1 MEIAIIA
8 SERKKELMT
17 EFCMAYQ
24 GILCRHNLYAT
35 ESTGK
40 YISEATGL
48 SIECLL
54 PGVQGGVEQL
64 SSRIA
69 YNEID
74 LLLYFRNPLN
84 APQYDEA
91 EHNLLRLCDIYN
103 VPVATNIA
111 TAEALILALDQ
122 GSLDWRELVN
132 PRSLNKNKNSN
143 HSNH

>member
-8 SERKKELMT
+8 SDRKKELMT

-24 GILCRHNLYAT
+24 GILCKHNLYAT

-40 YISEATGL
+40 YISDATGL
-48 SIECLL
+48 TIECML
-54 PGVQGGVEQL
+54 PGGSGGIEQL
-64 SSRIA
+64 SSRIS

-74 LLLYFRNPLN
+74 LLLYFRNPLG
-84 APQYDEA
+84 APQYNEA

-103 VPVATNIA
+103 VPVATTLA

-132 PRSLNKNKNSN
+132 PRSQAKGAHGKLY
-143 HSNH
+143 

>member
-8 SERKKELMT
+8 SDRKKELMT

-24 GILCRHNLYAT
+24 GILCKHNLYAT

-40 YISEATGL
+40 YISDATGL
-48 SIECLL
+48 TIECML
-54 PGVQGGVEQL
+54 PGGSGGIEQL
-64 SSRIA
+64 SSRIS

-74 LLLYFRNPLN
+74 LLLYFRNPLG
-84 APQYDEA
+84 APQYNEA

-103 VPVATNIA
+103 VPVATDIA

-132 PRSLNKNKNSN
+132 PRSEANKNRGG
-143 HSNH
+143 HF

>member
-8 SERKKELMT
+8 SDRKKELMT

-24 GILCRHNLYAT
+24 GILCKHNLYAT

-40 YISEATGL
+40 YISDATGL
-48 SIECLL
+48 TIECML
-54 PGVQGGVEQL
+54 PGGSGGIEQL
-64 SSRIA
+64 SSRIS

-74 LLLYFRNPLN
+74 LLLYFRNPLG
-84 APQYDEA
+84 APQYNEA

-111 TAEALILALDQ
+111 TAEILIQAIDR
-122 GSLDWRELVN
+122 GDLDWKEGYD
-132 PRSLNKNKNSN
+132 RSKQLF
-143 HSNH
+143 

>member
-8 SERKKELMT
+8 SDRKKELMM
-17 EFCMAYQ
+17 EFCLAYKA
-24 GILCRHNLYAT
+24 ILAKHNLYAT

-40 YISEATGL
+40 YISDATGL
-48 SIECLL
+48 HIECLM
-54 PGVQGGVEQL
+54 PGSSGGVEQL
-64 SSRIA
+64 SSRIS

-74 LLLYFRNPLN
+74 LVLYFRNPMN
-84 APQYDEA
+84 APYYNEA
-91 EHNLLRLCDIYN
+91 QHNLLRLCDIYN

-132 PRSLNKNKNSN
+132 PKFRK
-143 HSNH
+143 

>member
-8 SERKKELMT
+8 SDRKKELLT

-24 GILCRHNLYAT
+24 GILCKHNLYAT

-40 YISEATGL
+40 YISDATGL
-48 SIECLL
+48 TIECML
-54 PGVQGGVEQL
+54 PGGSGGIEQL
-64 SSRIA
+64 SSRIS

-74 LLLYFRNPLN
+74 LLLYFRNPLG
-84 APQYDEA
+84 APQYNEA

-132 PRSLNKNKNSN
+132 PRSEANKNRGG
-143 HSNH
+143 HF

>member
-8 SERKKELMT
+8 SDRKKELMT

-24 GILCRHNLYAT
+24 GILRKHNLYAT

-40 YISEATGL
+40 YISDSTGL
-48 SIECLL
+48 AIECML
-54 PGVQGGVEQL
+54 PGGAGGLEQL
-64 SSRIA
+64 SSRIS

-74 LLLYFRNPLN
+74 LLLYFRNPLG
-84 APQYDEA
+84 APQYNEA
-91 EHNLLRLCDIYN
+91 EHNMLRLCDIYN

-132 PRSLNKNKNSN
+132 PRSHANRHNNLF
-143 HSNH
+143 

>member
-1 MEIAIIA
+1 MNIALMA
-8 SERKKELMT
+8 HDRKKELMT

-24 GILCRHNLYAT
+24 GILCKHNLYAT

-40 YISEATGL
+40 YISDATGL
-48 SIECLL
+48 TIECML
-54 PGVQGGVEQL
+54 PGGSGGIEQL
-64 SSRIA
+64 SSRIS

-74 LLLYFRNPLN
+74 LLLYFRNPLG
-84 APQYDEA
+84 APQYNEA

-132 PRSLNKNKNSN
+132 PRSQAKGAHGKLY
-143 HSNH
+143 

>member
-1 MEIAIIA
+1 MA
-8 SERKKELMT
+8 SDRKIEVMT
-17 EFCMAYQ
+17 EVCMAYQ
-24 GILCRHNLYAT
+24 GILCKHNLYAT

-40 YISEATGL
+40 YISDATGL
-48 SIECLL
+48 TIECML
-54 PGVQGGVEQL
+54 PGGSGGIEQL
-64 SSRIA
+64 SSRIS

-74 LLLYFRNPLN
+74 LLLYFRNPLG
-84 APQYDEA
+84 APQYNEA

-132 PRSLNKNKNSN
+132 PRSQAKGAHGKLY
-143 HSNH
+143 

>member
-8 SERKKELMT
+8 SDRKKELMT

-24 GILCRHNLYAT
+24 GILCKHNLYAT

-40 YISEATGL
+40 YISDATGL
-48 SIECLL
+48 TIECML
-54 PGVQGGVEQL
+54 PGGSGGIEQL
-64 SSRIA
+64 SSRIS

-74 LLLYFRNPLN
+74 LLRYFRNPLG
-84 APQYDEA
+84 APQYNEA

-132 PRSLNKNKNSN
+132 PRSEANKNRGG
-143 HSNH
+143 HF

>member
-8 SERKKELMT
+8 SDRKKELMT

-24 GILCRHNLYAT
+24 GILCKHNLYAT

-40 YISEATGL
+40 YISDATGL
-48 SIECLL
+48 TIECML
-54 PGVQGGVEQL
+54 PGGSGGIEQL
-64 SSRIA
+64 SSRIS

-74 LLLYFRNPLN
+74 LLLYFRNPLG
-84 APQYDEA
+84 APQYNEA

-132 PRSLNKNKNSN
+132 PRSEANKNCGG
-143 HSNH
+143 HF

>member
-8 SERKKELMT
+8 SDKKKELMT

-24 GILCRHNLYAT
+24 GILSKHHLCAT
-35 ESTGK
+35 ESTGR

-48 SIECLL
+48 TIECML
-54 PGVQGGVEQL
+54 PGNQGGIEQL
-64 SSRIA
+64 SSRIS

-84 APQYDEA
+84 APQYNEA

-111 TAEALILALDQ
+111 TSEALILALDQ

-132 PRSLNKNKNSN
+132 PRSQTNMKNKNFRF
-143 HSNH
+143 

>member
-8 SERKKELMT
+8 SDRKKELMT

-24 GILCRHNLYAT
+24 GILCKHNLYAT

-40 YISEATGL
+40 YISDATGL
-48 SIECLL
+48 TIECML
-54 PGVQGGVEQL
+54 PGGSGGIEQL
-64 SSRIA
+64 SSRIS

-74 LLLYFRNPLN
+74 LLLYFRNPLG
-84 APQYDEA
+84 APQYNEA
-91 EHNLLRLCDIYN
+91 EHNLLRLCDIHN

-132 PRSLNKNKNSN
+132 PRSEANKNRGG
-143 HSNH
+143 HF

>member
-8 SERKKELMT
+8 SDRKKELMT

-91 EHNLLRLCDIYN
+91 EYNLLRLCDIYN

>member
-8 SERKKELMT
+8 SDRKKELMT
-17 EFCMAYQ
+17 EFCLAYQ
-24 GILCRHNLYAT
+24 GILSKHNLYAT

-40 YISEATGL
+40 FISEATGL
-48 SIECLL
+48 NIECMM

-64 SSRIA
+64 SSRIS

-74 LLLYFRNPLN
+74 LLLFFRNTMR
-84 APQYDEA
+84 APEFDEA
-91 EHNLLRLCDIYN
+91 EQNLLRLCDIYN

-132 PRSLNKNKNSN
+132 PRSQQSKGNARF
-143 HSNH
+143 

>member
-8 SERKKELMT
+8 SDRKKELMT

-24 GILCRHNLYAT
+24 GILCKHNLYAT

-40 YISEATGL
+40 YISDATGL
-48 SIECLL
+48 TIECML
-54 PGVQGGVEQL
+54 PGGSGGIEQL
-64 SSRIA
+64 SSRIS

-74 LLLYFRNPLN
+74 LLLYFRNPLG
-84 APQYDEA
+84 APQYNEA

-132 PRSLNKNKNSN
+132 PRSKANKNRGG
-143 HSNH
+143 HF

>member
-8 SERKKELMT
+8 SDRKKELMT

-24 GILCRHNLYAT
+24 GILSKHNLYAT

-40 YISEATGL
+40 YISDATGL
-48 SIECLL
+48 TIECML
-54 PGVQGGVEQL
+54 PGGSGGIEQL
-64 SSRIA
+64 SSRIS

-74 LLLYFRNPLN
+74 LLLYFRNPLG
-84 APQYDEA
+84 APQYNEA

-111 TAEALILALDQ
+111 TAEVLIHGLERGDM
-122 GSLDWRELVN
+122 DWRNIVN
-132 PRSLNKNKNSN
+132 PIS
-143 HSNH
+143 

>member
-8 SERKKELMT
+8 SDRKKELMT

-24 GILCRHNLYAT
+24 GILCKHNLYAT

-40 YISEATGL
+40 YISDATGL
-48 SIECLL
+48 TIECML
-54 PGVQGGVEQL
+54 PGGSGGIEHL
-64 SSRIA
+64 SSRIS

-74 LLLYFRNPLN
+74 LLLYFRNPLG
-84 APQYDEA
+84 APQYNEA

-132 PRSLNKNKNSN
+132 PRSEANKNRGG
-143 HSNH
+143 HF

>member
-8 SERKKELMT
+8 SDRKKELMT

-24 GILCRHNLYAT
+24 GILCKHNLYAT

-40 YISEATGL
+40 YISDATGL
-48 SIECLL
+48 TIECML
-54 PGVQGGVEQL
+54 PGGSGGIEQL
-64 SSRIA
+64 SSRIS

-74 LLLYFRNPLN
+74 LLLYFHNPLG
-84 APQYDEA
+84 APQYNEA

-132 PRSLNKNKNSN
+132 PRSEANKNRGG
-143 HSNH
+143 HF

>member
-1 MEIAIIA
+1 MNIALMA
-8 SERKKELMT
+8 HDRKKELMT

-24 GILCRHNLYAT
+24 GILCKHNLYAT

-40 YISEATGL
+40 YISDATGL
-48 SIECLL
+48 TIECML
-54 PGVQGGVEQL
+54 PGGSGGIEQL
-64 SSRIA
+64 SSRIS

-74 LLLYFRNPLN
+74 LLLYFRNPLG
-84 APQYDEA
+84 APQYNEA

-132 PRSLNKNKNSN
+132 PRSEANKNRGG
-143 HSNH
+143 HF

>member
-8 SERKKELMT
+8 SDRKKELMT

-24 GILCRHNLYAT
+24 GILCKHNLYAT

-40 YISEATGL
+40 YISDATGL
-48 SIECLL
+48 TIECML
-54 PGVQGGVEQL
+54 PGIQGGIEQL
-64 SSRIA
+64 SSRIS

-84 APQYDEA
+84 APQYNEA

-132 PRSLNKNKNSN
+132 PRSQTGKNGRN
-143 HSNH
+143 HF